1 MQRIMLRAKI
11 HRAFIT
17 DANIDYEGSI
27 AIDETLME
35 SAGILQFEQVQIYDI
50 NNGNRFETYTIKAPR
65 GSGTISVNGAAARKV
80 SIGDRII
87 IASYA
92 VMDEEIAKNLQPELV
107 YIKENNKTFIHKS

>member
-35 SAGILQFEQVQIYDI
+35 SAGILQFEQVQVYDI
-50 NNGNRFETYTIKAPR
+50 NNGNRFETYSIKAPR

-92 VMDEEIAKNLQPELV
+92 VMDEEKAKNLRPELV